1 MNQQAQSKKQR
12 SLKRLLVFLIKKAEQ
27 GEKIKIDIFQLMFD
41 LKEKIA
47 NSFLENRL
55 FSVIATVQQSDHD
68 WRTEGLAINSMFGSQ
83 KRKYKM
89 LDKSNQKFK
98 VLKSKL
104 EPLSS
109 NETRNRGFTHRYRIK
124 LIVNLSVNKNDA
136 KEYIEKDLCR
146 FRGTTLSSGER
157 LYFQIEYG

>member
-1 MNQQAQSKKQR
+1 MAQSKKQQ

-55 FSVIATVQQSDHD
+55 FSAIVTVQYSDH
-68 WRTEGLAINSMFGSQ
+68 EGLAINNILGSQ
-83 KRKYKM
+83 KRKCKM
-89 LDKSNQKFK
+89 LDKINQQFK
-98 VLKSKL
+98 VLKSKI
-104 EPLSS
+104 EPLSL

-124 LIVNLSVNKNDA
+124 LIVN
-136 KEYIEKDLCR
+136 
-146 FRGTTLSSGER
+146 
-157 LYFQIEYG
+157 